1 MRPRDARAF
10 PVAFDTFH
18 LLGRVSELMSF
29 QPPRFPTAR
38 SARASTPVL
47 SVGRRVVVSCSRD
60 ESRVALTDAL
70 GTADAGSLPD
80 GAEVEILAWRP
91 RGPGGARYQ
100 VQSTRDKLEGWVSA
114 DHLRAPG
121 ALARAAAV
129 PAPAAVV
136 VDDPPRRF
144 GRRS

>member
-1 MRPRDARAF
+1 
-10 PVAFDTFH
+10 
-18 LLGRVSELMSF
+18 MSF

-38 SARASTPVL
+38 PARASTPVL
-47 SVGRRVVVSCSRD
+47 SVGRRVVVRSPRD
-60 ESRVALTDAL
+60 DGRVALTDAL
-70 GTADAGSLPD
+70 GTADVGSLPD

-100 VQSTRDKLEGWVSA
+100 VQSTRDGLEGWVSA

-121 ALARAAAV
+121 ALARGAAE
-129 PAPAAVV
+129 PAPAAAPAAVA
-136 VDDPPRRF
+136 VDDSPRRF

>member
-1 MRPRDARAF
+1 
-10 PVAFDTFH
+10 
-18 LLGRVSELMSF
+18 MSF

-38 SARASTPVL
+38 PARSSTPVL
-47 SVGRRVVVSCSRD
+47 SVGRRVVVRGPRD
-60 ESRVALTDAL
+60 DGRVALTDAL

-100 VQSTRDKLEGWVSA
+100 VQSTRDGLEGWLSA
-114 DHLRAPG
+114 DHLRA
-121 ALARAAAV
+121 LAAV
-129 PAPAAVV
+129 KPPAPEPAPVAVA
-136 VDDPPRRF
+136 DPPRRF